1 MQNQCTTYIN
11 KATSYGG
18 HNYETNMLILGLMAL
33 SRLKVNIKKKTENGH
48 CTNPIY
54 NTTKNNKPAGC
65 YIGSKFHKALYDDY
79 QSLLEN
85 FIGRVKD
92 CTPVVIISLKQKG
105 TGHD

>member
-1 MQNQCTTYIN
+1 LTTTNTDSIDANITIN
-11 KATSYGG
+11 SKYANLVYSLTKQEYA
-18 HNYETNMLILGLMAL
+18 AL
-33 SRLKVNIKKKTENGH
+33 KQSIKENGH
-48 CTNPIY
+48 CTNPIH

-92 CTPVVIISLKQKG
+92 CTPVVIIPLKQKG